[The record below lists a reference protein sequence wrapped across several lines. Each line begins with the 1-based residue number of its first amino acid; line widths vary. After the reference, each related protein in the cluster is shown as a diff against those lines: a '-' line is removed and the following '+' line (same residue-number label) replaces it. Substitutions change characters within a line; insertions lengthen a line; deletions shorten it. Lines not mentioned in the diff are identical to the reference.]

1 MFRKI
6 LIISLLL
13 CLCVSCDENI
23 TSTIPNAPVSLT
35 LDLAGTDNSLNGSL
49 SYKEYTTPRL
59 ATDRLGYGGLLIING
74 FGENLVNLYAYDLA
88 CPNEA
93 QSNIK
98 IKPESTGLT
107 ATCPKCGAVFRIANG
122 GAPESGSKFWLKRYS
137 VAAVLGSETRY
148 KVTN

>member
-1 MFRKI
+1 MLKKI
-6 LIISLLL
+6 LLISLLI
-13 CLCVSCDENI
+13 CLSVSCNENI
-23 TSTIPNAPVSLT
+23 TSPIPYAQVSLT
-35 LDLAGTDNSLNGSL
+35 LDLAGADNLLNGSL

-93 QSNIK
+93 QFNVK

-107 ATCPKCGAVFRIANG
+107 ATCSKCGAVYRIANG
-122 GAPESGSKFWLKRYS
+122 GAPESGSKFWLKRYNV
-137 VAAVLGSETRY
+137 VAMQGSETRY